1 MALCLYLL
9 YDIKP
14 HTDADDR
21 RVWLCVSSSTLL
33 CNVYMFYIFI
43 VSNYRGTLDGSAE
56 VPKKLSGLYV
66 CCHDKYS
73 LLNGLFRGIRNA
85 IQDR

>member
-1 MALCLYLL
+1 MEALCLYLL

-14 HTDADDR
+14 YIDADDR
-21 RVWLCVSSSTLL
+21 RIWLCVSSSTLA

-56 VPKKLSGLYV
+56 VPKIEWIVV
-66 CCHDKYS
+66 CYHDKYS
-73 LLNGLFRGIRNA
+73 LLNGLFRGIRIA